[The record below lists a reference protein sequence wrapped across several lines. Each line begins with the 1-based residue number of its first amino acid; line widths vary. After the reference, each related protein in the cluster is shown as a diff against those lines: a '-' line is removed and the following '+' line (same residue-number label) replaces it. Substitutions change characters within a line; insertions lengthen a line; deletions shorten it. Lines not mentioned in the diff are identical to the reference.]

1 MFSFGIA
8 KVDKKNRTANFST
21 KNYDIFL
28 YLCQR
33 LLESNGFRD
42 LKPLIMDIDL
52 LSKMVKELILDNDS
66 VVLPGLGAFVA
77 ETVPSTFTDK
87 GFTINPPY
95 RRLYFRS
102 KPDEGSQLAEFYAFS
117 NNVSSE
123 VADRIV
129 RDYISELKDVLLVR
143 KTVIFPGLGRL
154 RATKENAVFF
164 VADENLDIYP
174 EGLGLEPISLKSHQ
188 ETPEQVKE
196 AVAELKSIVEELP
209 IQKETAPVV
218 VVNEPAKM
226 QPETQFLE
234 IRMPD
239 SSAEGPV
246 TVPEMVAEV
255 PVVEKVAPAV
265 GSEHSVLVAEAP
277 KMERNVWKLIVKI
290 LLWTILAV
298 IVFLALFVIISRL
311 NPALIDRILY
321 SPEELE
327 ILNM

>member
-1 MFSFGIA
+1 MFSQTVFVSFGIA
-8 KVDKKNRTANFST
+8 KVGKKNRTANFST

-33 LLESNGFRD
+33 LLKSNGFRD

-102 KPDEGSQLAEFYAFS
+102 KPDEGFRLAEFYAFS

-123 VADRIV
+123 VADRII
-129 RDYISELKDVLLVR
+129 RDFVSELKDILLVR

-209 IQKETAPVV
+209 IQNEAQLIETRIPESPVKE
-218 VVNEPAKM
+218 
-226 QPETQFLE
+226 
-234 IRMPD
+234 
-239 SSAEGPV
+239 SV
-246 TVPEMVAEV
+246 TVSESVLEV
-255 PVVEKVAPAV
+255 PVVEKVVEVVEP
-265 GSEHSVLVAEAP
+265 EHPVLVADAP
-277 KMERNVWKLIVKI
+277 KMERNVWKLVVKI

-298 IVFLALFVIISRL
+298 IVFLAIFIIISRL
-311 NPALIDRILY
+311 NPAFIDRILY
-321 SPEELE
+321 TPEELE